1 MNNFNDNVII
11 MELFKMYILEYRL
24 LVYFSL
30 LPYIT
35 KYILIY
41 FKSKKNIL
49 FMIFSTS
56 SVKKTQMKK
65 IVLALKI
72 IEMGSPF

>member
-1 MNNFNDNVII
+1 
-11 MELFKMYILEYRL
+11 
-24 LVYFSL
+24 
-30 LPYIT
+30 
-35 KYILIY
+35 
-41 FKSKKNIL
+41 
-49 FMIFSTS
+49 MIFSTKS

>member
-30 LPYIT
+30 LPYNKIHV
-35 KYILIY
+35 
-41 FKSKKNIL
+41 NL
-49 FMIFSTS
+49 F
-56 SVKKTQMKK
+56 
-65 IVLALKI
+65 
-72 IEMGSPF
+72 